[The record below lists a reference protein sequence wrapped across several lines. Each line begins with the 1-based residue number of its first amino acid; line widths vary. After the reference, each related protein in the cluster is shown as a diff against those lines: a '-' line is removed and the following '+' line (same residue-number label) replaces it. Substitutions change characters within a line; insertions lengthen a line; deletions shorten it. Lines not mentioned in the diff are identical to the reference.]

1 MDFRLSVEEEK
12 LRQSVEAFVREELIP
27 LEPEFE
33 TTPDIFEGS
42 RWKSR
47 AKLSRDPEIK
57 RYVAIMEDLEKK
69 AEARGLW
76 YLDVSKEYG
85 GLGVSNVA
93 MIAVTEELEKT
104 SVPFELGNHV
114 SNILYNCKG
123 EQIDKFLWPC
133 IRGEKTSAFGLSE
146 PASGADPSMLQTT
159 ATPDGDFFVINGTK
173 MFPTFA
179 DVADFVQ
186 LFARLPGTKGREGV
200 TCFLIDTGT
209 PGYRVARSIATI
221 AGTEPC
227 ELVFED
233 CRVHKSQVLGE
244 VGNGWALNQAWLGA
258 RRFQVGICSHGM
270 SQRVLRAVASL
281 VRDDDPSTRAPAL
294 ARGSRSGLRPTG
306 ALESA
311 TGLPVELHKEA
322 GKYVERIGHFLGELE
337 ALRTLTYF
345 GAWKADQKMDVRTE
359 AANVKLFGTELV
371 HKVIDF
377 ALEAAGPSALR
388 KQNIIARAFRHARS
402 QRIVEGPS
410 EIQRH
415 IIQRALFREGV
426 AMLELQ

>member
-1 MDFRLSVEEEK
+1 MDFRLSQEEETLRRAVEE
-12 LRQSVEAFVREELIP
+12 FVGEELIP
-27 LEPEFE
+27 LESEFE
-33 TTPDIFEGS
+33 NAPDIFEGS

-47 AKLSRDPEIK
+47 ARVSRDPDVK
-57 RYVAIMEDLEKK
+57 RYVEIMEGLERK

-76 YLDVSKEYG
+76 YLDVPAEYG

-93 MIAVTEELEKT
+93 MIAVTEELEKS

-123 EQIDKFLWPC
+123 DQVERFLRPC
-133 IRGEKTSAFGLSE
+133 IRGEKTSAFGLTE

-159 ATPDGDFFVINGTK
+159 AAPDGDEFIINGTK

-200 TCFLIDTGT
+200 TCFLIETGT
-209 PGYRVARSIATI
+209 PGYRVVRSIATI

-233 CRVHKSQVLGE
+233 CRVPRSQVLGE
-244 VGNGWALNQAWLGA
+244 VGRGWELNQAWLGA
-258 RRFQVGICSHGM
+258 RRFQVGIRSHGM
-270 SQRVLRAVASL
+270 AQRVLRHAAAVLRSDRGDAE
-281 VRDDDPSTRAPAL
+281 RCAP
-294 ARGSRSGLRPTG
+294 RMG
-306 ALESA
+306 A
-311 TGLPVELHKEA
+311 
-322 GKYVERIGHFLGELE
+322 FLGEIE

-345 GAWKADQKMDVRTE
+345 GAWKADRKMDARVE
-359 AANVKLFGTELV
+359 ASQVKLFATELL
-371 HKVIDF
+371 HEVIDF
-377 ALEAAGPSALR
+377 AIEAVGPAAFE
-388 KQNIIARAFRHARS
+388 KQHAIARAFRHARS
-402 QRIVEGPS
+402 RRIVEGPS

-415 IIQRALFREGV
+415 IIQRALFRDGMEL
-426 AMLELQ
+426 LEVE

>member
-1 MDFRLSVEEEK
+1 MDFRLSNAEES
-12 LRQSVEAFVREELIP
+12 LRKKVDEFVRHELIP
-27 LEPEFE
+27 LEPEFARA
-33 TTPDIFEGS
+33 PDIFEGS

-47 AKLSRDPEIK
+47 ARLSSDPEIR
-57 RYVAIMEDLEKK
+57 RYIGIMESLEKK
-69 AEARGLW
+69 AETAGLW
-76 YLDVSKEYG
+76 YLDVPKEYD
-85 GLGVSNVA
+85 GLDVGNVA

-123 EQIDKFLWPC
+123 EQIERFLLPC

-159 ATPDGDFFVINGTK
+159 AVPDGDDFIINGTK

-233 CRVHKSQVLGE
+233 CRVPKTQVLGE

-258 RRFQVGICSHGM
+258 RRFQVGIRSHGM
-270 SQRVLRAVASL
+270 SQRVLRHVAEL
-281 VRDDDPSTRAPAL
+281 
-294 ARGSRSGLRPTG
+294 LRHD
-306 ALESA
+306 S
-311 TGLPVELHKEA
+311 KEA
-322 GKYVERIGHFLGELE
+322 DKFSAPLGAFLAELA
-337 ALRTLTYF
+337 ALRSLTYY
-345 GAWKADQKMDVRTE
+345 GAWKADQKIDVRSE
-359 AANVKLFGTELV
+359 AANVKLLGTELL
-371 HKVIDF
+371 HKIIDF
-377 ALEAAGPSALR
+377 ALEVAGPSVLR
-388 KQNIIARAFRHARS
+388 KEHAIARAFRHARS
-402 QRIVEGPS
+402 RRIVEGPS

-426 AMLELQ
+426 ESLELP